1 MKNVRAI
8 LVCFWALANAAS
20 ADNTLVSLEEDVPF
34 GALPQQTLDIY
45 FPKTATSSTRV
56 LVFFYGGGFTKGSKA
71 NIRRLGQSFASKGTI
86 VVAPNYRLYPEVA
99 FPEFVQDAAL
109 AISYVW
115 RSLRDEDGRPRP
127 IVIGGW
133 SAGAYISAL
142 VAYDDRYL
150 EAASGSQVVVNGFIG
165 LAGPYQGGLCS
176 GQSCPHIFPKETKLD
191 WSVSRFVDPTD
202 PPMLLVRGTHD
213 MFVDASNLTKMAAA
227 GEAAGIGVST
237 LVVRNASHEDL
248 ISELHESDSLVR
260 TAVDA
265 YLREVVGD

>member
-1 MKNVRAI
+1 M
-8 LVCFWALANAAS
+8 ANAAS
-20 ADNTLVSLEEDVPF
+20 AGNTLVSLEEDVQF

-45 FPKTATSSTRV
+45 FPNTVAPSTQV
-56 LVFFYGGGFTKGSKA
+56 LVFFHGGGFKRGSKA
-71 NIRRLGQSFASKGTI
+71 SIRRLAQSFASEGTI
-86 VVAPNYRLYPEVA
+86 VVAPNYRLYPDAA
-99 FPEFVQDAAL
+99 FPDFVEDAAL
-109 AISYVW
+109 AVSYVW

-176 GQSCPHIFPKETKLD
+176 GQSCPRIFPEETKLD
-191 WSVSRFVDPTD
+191 WSVSRFVDASD
-202 PPMLLVRGTHD
+202 PPMLLVRGTRD
-213 MFVDASNLTKMAAA
+213 MFVDASNLTRMAAA
-227 GEAAGIGVST
+227 GEAAGTSVST
-237 LVVRNASHEDL
+237 LVVRNAFHEDL
-248 ISELHESDSLVR
+248 LSELHEPHSIVR